1 MTSLRPRRLRE
12 VLAGA
17 VLVGAC
23 AVTPSA
29 SAASATPRTVEQGG
43 HAAARTSPAHLQQ
56 WWYDAMRL
64 GDAQRVST
72 GKGVVVAVID
82 RYVNPAVPDLKGADV
97 EIRQN
102 CRGRAMPKV
111 TDDVADHGTAMVT
124 AIVGQGTGNGP
135 GGRGV
140 LGVAPD
146 ATVRFY
152 STDTDPTNDFGECDA
167 FEIGPLIVKAARQGA
182 DIISVSLGLGASPTF
197 HQEYLRKAEAYG
209 AVVVAASGEKSGK
222 YHKIMDY
229 PGGIPGVVA
238 VNAAD
243 YQGRPWALN
252 PDATSLDG
260 DLRYPTITAPGV
272 AAQLGGYV
280 GARWVSGATRTGTSG
295 ATAITAGALALV
307 KSRWPESTNNQ
318 LIQALVHWPGND
330 HRGNLTYDKRLGY
343 GLLAINNVLAVDP
356 TKYPDVNPLLKGPQ
370 QAIKDFPASVYGAA
384 EGSTGSGDTAGSTAK
399 ASPSSSAAT
408 TSRGSRAGDG
418 SGGVPVWVWP
428 LGGVVLVGLA
438 GALLAVRRRGT
449 SSPSTAPSTTSAP
462 ERVPSSSGSH
472 HRTEGE

>member
-1 MTSLRPRRLRE
+1 MTSSRPRRLRA
-12 VLAGA
+12 VLAGVA
-17 VLVGAC
+17 LVGAC
-23 AVTPSA
+23 AVAPSA
-29 SAASATPRTVEQGG
+29 AAASATPETVTDSGWQPGSTTRAATG
-43 HAAARTSPAHLQQ
+43 HVQQ

-64 GDAQRVST
+64 GAAQRIST

-82 RYVNPAVPDLKGADV
+82 RYVNPDVPDLEGADL

-102 CRGRAMPKV
+102 CRGRAMPRV
-111 TDDVADHGTAMVT
+111 SDDVADHGTAMVT

-152 STDTDPTNDFGECDA
+152 STDTDPTNDFGECDP

-182 DIISVSLGLGASPTF
+182 DIISVSLGLGATPSF
-197 HQEYLRKAEAYG
+197 HQSYLRKAQAYG
-209 AVVVAASGEKSGK
+209 AVVVAAAGEKSGK
-222 YHKIMDY
+222 YHKIMDF
-229 PGGIPGVVA
+229 PGGIPGVVG

-243 YQGRPWALN
+243 YRGRPWALN

-272 AAQLGGYV
+272 DAQLGGYV
-280 GARWVSGATRTGTSG
+280 DRTHWVSGATRTGTSG

-318 LIQALVHWPGND
+318 LIQALVHWPGSD
-330 HRGNLTYDKRLGY
+330 HNGDLTYDKHLGY

-370 QAIKDFPASVYGAA
+370 QAIKDFPASVYGA
-384 EGSTGSGDTAGSTAK
+384 STSTAGPTAKPSPAASSRTTGQPSTA
-399 ASPSSSAAT
+399 SA
-408 TSRGSRAGDG
+408 
-418 SGGVPVWVWP
+418 GGGGWVPIWAWP

-449 SSPSTAPSTTSAP
+449 SAPSTAPPAP
-462 ERVPSSSGSH
+462 ETVSSSSGSH